1 MDNEDTSLLSTLKVG
16 CCPSF
21 RQPLPAHV
29 YIPVSTF
36 CPPSLRPASPRFP
49 RRRRSAL
56 DTTPHYPLIPRSP
69 ATQRPRTYSHARTRV
84 PSAPRTCS
92 RPSESMHARS
102 AANHIHARASPED
115 RAQAF
120 ILMAQTRCGEYIC
133 ICFHSRHTI
142 PLCSQ
147 RCKRTMG
154 LRRGPDNAS
163 IVESTSFY
171 RLLHL
176 MVSSSHFS
184 CATAAQVVW
193 QLVELQ
199 LTVLCRYLC
208 HSGALRE
215 TTHTFAHVHLGK
227 MLFIMDSFR
236 YRAFNI
242 YAVD

>member
-1 MDNEDTSLLSTLKVG
+1 MRTFRSQLSARPLFDLCPLDFLDGDVSLLTSYRVVPT
-16 CCPSF
+16 
-21 RQPLPAHV
+21 AH
-29 YIPVSTF
+29 
-36 CPPSLRPASPRFP
+36 A
-49 RRRRSAL
+49 
-56 DTTPHYPLIPRSP
+56 
-69 ATQRPRTYSHARTRV
+69 ATQRPRTYSHGCTRV
-84 PSAPRTCS
+84 PSVPRTCS

-176 MVSSSHFS
+176 MVSSSHLS
-184 CATAAQVVW
+184 CATAAQVAVAIGRAAIDGPL
-193 QLVELQ
+193 LVPIP
-199 LTVLCRYLC
+199 
-208 HSGALRE
+208 LRRMVRQRV
-215 TTHTFAHVHLGK
+215 HFAHVRLGK
-227 MLFIMDSFR
+227 MFFIMDSFR
-236 YRAFNI
+236 YHAFHI

>member
-163 IVESTSFY
+163 IFESMLRTVF
-171 RLLHL
+171 HL
-176 MVSSSHFS
+176 SSSVS
-184 CATAAQVVW
+184 ISPWAESSVVTYTS
-193 QLVELQ
+193 QMHCKRSVISASA
-199 LTVLCRYLC
+199 R
-208 HSGALRE
+208 S
-215 TTHTFAHVHLGK
+215 
-227 MLFIMDSFR
+227 D
-236 YRAFNI
+236 
-242 YAVD
+242 